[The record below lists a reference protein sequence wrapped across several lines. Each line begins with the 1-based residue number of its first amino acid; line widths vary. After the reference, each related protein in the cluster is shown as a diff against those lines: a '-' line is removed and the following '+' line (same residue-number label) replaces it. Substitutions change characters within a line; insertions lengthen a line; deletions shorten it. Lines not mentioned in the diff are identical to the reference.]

1 MGVNGIYGLSGSGL
15 DIESMVKA
23 SMMTKQTQY
32 DKMYK
37 QETKQEW
44 TKAAY
49 NDFYSSMMTYR
60 FSTLSTYKME
70 SNMNAMGAVSS
81 DTKIATVSANAE
93 AAAMAHSVTVS
104 DLVQNPYL
112 QTYDKIK
119 RNGTDQTSVNL
130 KDIIGLNMT
139 YTADAT
145 DSKNDTVTVDGV
157 THKASDVAMSLVISG
172 DDDMTYTTTYPSTSA
187 WTDNGDGT
195 SYTEATTSDGTN
207 TYTTKYTLNNATGKI
222 TTAATT
228 DASGNS
234 YETKY
239 TSASGEANDLDISKG
254 ATNVT
259 IKGKSFNLS
268 SGGTKVPESGKTLV
282 YTYKQLNE
290 KTLYDL
296 SADIK
301 NLGTNINA
309 SYDSINDSFSIFNKN
324 GGSASK
330 INISAFTGTYT
341 DSDGNEI
348 KGADASSSS
357 TTDFNTLFNNLRLT
371 PYKSGENLS
380 EANIISLGTGT
391 GQVSKISQAGENG
404 TIIVDGKSYT
414 GLTSNKVTVAGVT
427 YNLLAKGTSTVT
439 VSQDTDAIVKNV
451 KQFVEDY
458 NKLLDSMN
466 TKTNEKAN
474 SGYEPLTK
482 TEKSAMKDD
491 EITAWE
497 TKAKAGLLYHD
508 NILRDI
514 TSKMR
519 EAVSTPVS
527 GLSGS
532 YNSAAALGITSSTD
546 QGHLTLDETKL
557 RKALTADPSS
567 VYKVFASSTDD
578 DTDTANTGIANRLDS
593 VMKTAISKVSSQ
605 AGTTSDASDQ
615 SYLGLQITA
624 MKTKMKT
631 FAADMD
637 DYRTALYKKFD
648 AMETAL
654 AKLNSQYSFVT
665 SSFS

>member
-23 SMMTKQTQY
+23 SMLTKQTQY

-37 QETKQEW
+37 KETKQEW

-60 FSTLSTYKME
+60 FSTLSTYKLE
-70 SNMNAMGAVSS
+70 SNMNAMGATTS
-81 DTKIATVSANAE
+81 DSKVVTVSANAE
-93 AAAMAHSVTVS
+93 AAAMSHKVTVT
-104 DLVQNPYL
+104 DMVQNPYL

-119 RNGTDQTSVNL
+119 RGGSDQTSVNL

-139 YTADAT
+139 YTADAS
-145 DSKNDTVTVDGV
+145 DSTKDKVTVGGESYD
-157 THKASDVAMSLVISG
+157 ASAIAMSLVVSGG
-172 DDDMTYTTTYPSTSA
+172 DDTTYKTTYPSG

-195 SYTEATTSDGTN
+195 STAVATTTDGTT
-207 TYTTKYTLNNATGKI
+207 TYTTTYTKKNASNQI
-222 TTAATT
+222 SATTA
-228 DASGNS
+228 DAAGNS
-234 YETKY
+234 YATNF
-239 TSASGEANDLDISKG
+239 SASTTDPTDFSKG
-254 ATNVT
+254 TTNVT
-259 IKGKSFNLS
+259 IHGKSFDLS
-268 SGGTKVPESGKTLV
+268 TAGTKVPVSGKTLV

-296 SADIK
+296 AADIK
-301 NLGTNINA
+301 GLETGVNA
-309 SYDSINDSFSIFNKN
+309 SYDAVNDSFSLFNSN
-324 GGSASK
+324 GGSASN

-341 DSDGNEI
+341 DSEGNEI
-348 KGADASSSS
+348 QGAAAGSEAN
-357 TTDFNTLFNNLRLT
+357 FYTLFNNLRLA
-371 PYKSGENLS
+371 PYDGTELK
-380 EANIISLGTGT
+380 EADIVKLGTGT
-391 GQVSKISQAGENG
+391 GEAAKIHQTGQDG
-404 TIIVDGKSYT
+404 TIVIDGKSYKN
-414 GLTSNKVTVAGVT
+414 LTSNKVTVAGVT
-427 YNLLAKGTSTVT
+427 YNLLAAGTSTVT

-466 TKTNEKAN
+466 TKINEKAT

-482 TEKSAMKDD
+482 TEKSAMKDT

-497 TKAKAGLLYHD
+497 TKAKSGLLYHD
-508 NILRDI
+508 SILRDI

-519 EAVSTPVS
+519 EALSTPVS
-527 GLSGS
+527 SVTSS

-546 QGHLTLDETKL
+546 QGHITLDETKL
-557 RKALTADPSS
+557 RKALTADPSC

-578 DTDTANTGIANRLDS
+578 TEDTANTGIANRLDS
-593 VMKTAISKVSSQ
+593 VMKTAISKIASQ
-605 AGTTSDASDQ
+605 AGTTSDTSDQ
-615 SYLGLQITA
+615 SYLGLQITEMQTQ
-624 MKTKMKT
+624 MKAFST
-631 FAADMD
+631 AMD

-654 AKLNSQYSFVT
+654 ANLNSQYSFVT